1 MWTSHLLNI
10 MTDDTTLSTLVVIN
24 ERNAH
29 RRINDLLRRR
39 GHDIENEPNGDRAV
53 DAYVKMSKTSSPI
66 VFLSLD
72 VAGPLNGHLVGLEIR
87 EADDNARLVYV
98 CSRIRRKTAEDV
110 AFSAGAVAI
119 LEMPFT
125 MSDLDEAWP
134 QIMGDI
140 PAAPG
145 VLDLDDLYPDV
156 RTIDGDEVVSV
167 ESLPPLPIPEDL
179 PPPPEPLMPI
189 NPVQSSTGKKRRRFK
204 ILRTTLI
211 LGIIAS
217 IVSIAIVL
225 FLSPDT
231 LLQAVENIG

>member
-1 MWTSHLLNI
+1 MWADRPLTN
-10 MTDDTTLSTLVVIN
+10 MTDVDLPSTLVVIN

-29 RRINDLLRRR
+29 RRINDLLRRS
-39 GHDIENEPNGDRAV
+39 GHEIENEPNGDRAV
-53 DAYVKMSKTSSPI
+53 DAYVRLSKNTSPI

-87 EADDNARLVYV
+87 EADANARLVYV

-119 LEMPFT
+119 LEMPIT
-125 MSDLDEAWP
+125 MTDLEEAWP

-145 VLDLDDLYPDV
+145 VSDLDELYPDV
-156 RTIDGDEVVSV
+156 RSIDGDEVVSV

-189 NPVQSSTGKKRRRFK
+189 NPVEAKPKKKQGWLK
-204 ILRTTLI
+204 IIILI
-211 LGIIAS
+211 ALLGGVGTAAYCYQDI
-217 IVSIAIVL
+217 
-225 FLSPDT
+225 
-231 LLQAVENIG
+231 LLQAVENLG

>member
-1 MWTSHLLNI
+1 MWADRPLTN
-10 MTDDTTLSTLVVIN
+10 MTDVDLPSTLVVIN

-39 GHDIENEPNGDRAV
+39 GHEIENEPNGDRAV
-53 DAYVKMSKTSSPI
+53 DAYVRLSKNTPPI

-87 EADDNARLVYV
+87 EADVNARLVYV

-119 LEMPFT
+119 LEMPIT
-125 MSDLDEAWP
+125 MTDLEEAWP

-145 VLDLDDLYPDV
+145 VSDLDELYPDV
-156 RTIDGDEVVSV
+156 RSIDGDEVVSV

-189 NPVQSSTGKKRRRFK
+189 NPVETKPKKKQRWLK
-204 ILRTTLI
+204 IIILITL
-211 LGIIAS
+211 LGGVGTAAYCYQDI
-217 IVSIAIVL
+217 
-225 FLSPDT
+225 
-231 LLQAVENIG
+231 LLQAVENLG

>member
-1 MWTSHLLNI
+1 MWTDRPLTN
-10 MTDDTTLSTLVVIN
+10 MTDVDLPSTLVVIN

-39 GHDIENEPNGDRAV
+39 GHEIENEPNGDRAV
-53 DAYVKMSKTSSPI
+53 DAYVRMSKNAPPV

-87 EADDNARLVYV
+87 EADANARLVYV

-125 MSDLDEAWP
+125 MTDLEEAWP
-134 QIMGDI
+134 QIMGDV
-140 PAAPG
+140 PTAPG
-145 VLDLDDLYPDV
+145 VSDLDGLYPDV
-156 RTIDGDEVVSV
+156 RSIDGDEVVSV

-189 NPVQSSTGKKRRRFK
+189 NPVEAKPKKKRRWLK
-204 ILRTTLI
+204 ILILI
-211 LGIIAS
+211 ALLGGVGTAAYCYQDI
-217 IVSIAIVL
+217 
-225 FLSPDT
+225 
-231 LLQAVENIG
+231 LLQAVENLG